1 MRAIPVV
8 PACLLLLLC
17 LSCPANGQSAPRS
30 TPSLTVRVETNVVA
44 LDVTAIDGQGNYV
57 RDLRREEFELFENG
71 VRRPFDLFS
80 ISNQSELSRPLAAV
94 IALDL
99 SGSLKPE
106 ETVTLREAALKFV
119 ELMKGDSVFAA
130 LTFNHEVKIRQRFT
144 RDAAKLAKALGKVAR
159 FEGSTRLY
167 DAIDRAVQLL
177 DREAPRFHRGI
188 PMRRAIVVIS
198 DGFDSASVV
207 DRREMVKR
215 AIAAGITVY
224 SITLPSYM
232 LSPTQRGGRVL
243 TPLDATRLIHNTG
256 GSDFTA
262 DTSNFQPVFQALAEE
277 IRSSYALAFYVER
290 TDGQFH
296 PLSVR
301 TTRPGVRVRISR
313 QGYQAPSAPPASPG
327 SPPEQAPRPRGQ

>member
-1 MRAIPVV
+1 MRAVPVV
-8 PACLLLLLC
+8 LASLLLLLR
-17 LSCPANGQSAPRS
+17 LSCSANGQSLPRS
-30 TPSLTVRVETNVVA
+30 TPSLTVRMETNVVA

-57 RDLRREEFELFENG
+57 RDLRPEEFELFENG
-71 VRRPFDLFS
+71 VRRSFDLFS

-144 RDAAKLAKALGKVAR
+144 RDADKLAKALGKVAR

-188 PMRRAIVVIS
+188 PLRRAIVVIS

-215 AIAAGITVY
+215 AIAAGVTVY

-243 TPLDATRLIHNTG
+243 TPLDATRLVHHTG

-262 DTSNFQPVFQALAEE
+262 DTHNFQPVFQALAEE

-313 QGYQAPSAPPASPG
+313 QGYQAPSGRPVEES
-327 SPPEQAPRPRGQ
+327 PRPRGQ